1 VQCLHA
7 QTNAGSKAAKP
18 IISAMKTAVAIAFVC
33 ILGAL
38 ASAGFFLMRGSG
50 DDAAKSR
57 NMFRALA
64 LRIGLSVA
72 VFLFILLA
80 WQLGWIQPSGIAAG
94 A

>member
-1 VQCLHA
+1 ME
-7 QTNAGSKAAKP
+7 
-18 IISAMKTAVAIAFVC
+18 AMKTAVAIAFVC
-33 ILGAL
+33 VLGAL

-50 DDAAKSR
+50 DDTARSK

-80 WQLGWIQPSGIAAG
+80 WYMGWIKPSGIAAG